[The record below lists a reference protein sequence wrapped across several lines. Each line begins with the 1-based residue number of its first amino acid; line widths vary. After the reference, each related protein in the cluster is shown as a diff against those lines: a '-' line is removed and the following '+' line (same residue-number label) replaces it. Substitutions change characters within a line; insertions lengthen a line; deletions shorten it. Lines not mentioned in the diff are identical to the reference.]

1 MRARLDPAALPKP
14 RTWHAFATRADAILA
29 TLAFP
34 PTRADHARAE
44 SLAADLPRLRHTLPA
59 GALHKG
65 DDSGQ
70 DGTTTRHTFDL
81 GIAEW
86 LVECWPEDVEIDWR
100 DSTASDALEALLR
113 PAVLRAEEDGYDSDA
128 LTLREWVRAARGT
141 AWRSDLAWV
150 LDALRD
156 TGDSRARRAAAWDR
170 ASLPLVWKLRGA
182 GVMHA
187 RLTADAIAARPTFR
201 ATPAHPR
208 RTIAAPLTA
217 ITRLTP
223 AAADRVI
230 HVARE
235 TLAVRCREVH
245 AISHANRHEVWLAD
259 LGVGTSIAMIGVVP
273 ALRLSLEANYGY
285 VLFANGV
292 PIGYGGVSP
301 LFRQANTGINIFAPF
316 RGTEAGMLWAR
327 ALQAFH
333 ALFGVKRFIANP
345 YQIGGGNTEALKS
358 GAFWFYHRLGFRP
371 TSPDLAALADAELA
385 ERTRN
390 RAHRSATAVLRRL
403 AGADLV
409 LTLPGFDARDAFDER
424 WLARIALRDTA
435 HIAEEGHV
443 LRHVAVER
451 IATRVARTL
460 GARRSGWTRDERAAF
475 TSLAPIVDLVPELG
489 AWPAAERRNAIALLR
504 AKGHPQERDFVLAAA
519 KSPRLFHALA
529 QLAQGP
535 TAP

>member
-44 SLAADLPRLRHTLPA
+44 ALAANLSRLRHTLPA

-65 DDSGQ
+65 DNSGY
-70 DGTTTRHTFDL
+70 DGTTVRHTFDL

-86 LVECWPEDVEIDWR
+86 LVARFPADVEIDWR
-100 DSTASDALEALLR
+100 DAAASDAVESLLR

-128 LTLREWVRAARGT
+128 LSFREWVRAARGT
-141 AWRSDLAWV
+141 AWTSDLSWV

-156 TGDSRARRAAAWDR
+156 TGDSLARRATTWDR
-170 ASLPLVWKLRGA
+170 ASLPIVWKLRGA

-187 RLTADAIAARPTFR
+187 RLATSKVVARPSFR
-201 ATPAHPR
+201 ATPAQPR
-208 RTIAAPLTA
+208 RTIAAPLRA
-217 ITRLTP
+217 ITRL
-223 AAADRVI
+223 ALADADRVI
-230 HVARE
+230 DVARE
-235 TLAVRCREVH
+235 TLAVRGREVH
-245 AISHANRHEVWLAD
+245 AISHANRDEVWLAE
-259 LGVGTSIAMIGVVP
+259 LGAGTSIAIIGVLP
-273 ALRLSLEANYGY
+273 ELRLSLEANYGY

-292 PIGYGGVSP
+292 PVGYGGVSP

-316 RGTEAGMLWAR
+316 RGTEAGMLWTR

-345 YQIGGGNTEALKS
+345 YQIGGGNTEALQS
-358 GAFWFYHRLGFRP
+358 GAFWFYHRIGFRP
-371 TSPDLAALADAELA
+371 TAPELSALADAELA

-390 RAHRSATAVLRRL
+390 RAHRSPTAVLRKL

-424 WLARIALRDTA
+424 WLARISLRDTA
-435 HIAEEGHV
+435 HIAEEGHL

-451 IATRVARTL
+451 IATRVARAL
-460 GARRSGWTRDERAAF
+460 GAQRSAWTRSERAAF
-475 TSLAPIVDLVPELG
+475 ASLAPVVDLVPDLSR
-489 AWPAAERRNAIALLR
+489 WPATQRRNVIALLR
-504 AKGHPQERDFVLAAA
+504 AKGHPQERDFVHAAA
-519 KSPRLFHALA
+519 KAPRLFHALA
-529 QLAQGP
+529 ELAQGP
-535 TAP
+535 LR